1 MLNISQVPHGNAAAV
16 YAQGNAL
23 RQAGAINGGR
33 CNLETATALMML
45 AAANGWTRREIEGE
59 LQRLRLV

>member
-1 MLNISQVPHGNAAAV
+1 
-16 YAQGNAL
+16 
-23 RQAGAINGGR
+23 INGGR

-45 AAANGWTRREIEGE
+45 AAANGWTRRDIESE

>member
-1 MLNISQVPHGNAAAV
+1 MPHGNAAAV

-33 CNLETATALMML
+33 CNLETAIALMML
-45 AAANGWTRREIEGE
+45 AAANRWTRDDVESE